1 MLVWPSS
8 PSLLEGDGREGCHYQ
23 LAYSYELLECAQ
35 EPLVLASD
43 TAVIPLA
50 APDSPPDS
58 WMGAGARGF
67 FWLTDGDLQKSIERS
82 VATFRMGDESLL
94 EWRIVPE

>member
-1 MLVWPSS
+1 
-8 PSLLEGDGREGCHYQ
+8 
-23 LAYSYELLECAQ
+23 
-35 EPLVLASD
+35 
-43 TAVIPLA
+43 
-50 APDSPPDS
+50 
-58 WMGAGARGF
+58 MGAGARGF